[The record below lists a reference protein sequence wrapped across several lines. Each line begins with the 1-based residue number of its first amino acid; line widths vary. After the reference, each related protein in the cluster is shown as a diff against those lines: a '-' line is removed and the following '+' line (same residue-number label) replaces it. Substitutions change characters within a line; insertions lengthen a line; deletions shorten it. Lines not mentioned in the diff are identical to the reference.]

1 MIAAP
6 FPDRDAV
13 ADKLA
18 AFGEAEQAFI
28 KLLMEN
34 PIQDENLMEG
44 LLAWLNKAA
53 TGPFL
58 NALKLDRA
66 GEWLGNNAPARL
78 QMRLMELAKSSHHGA
93 FEAFRDGLARSKGL
107 DRAFPKA

>member
-18 AFGEAEQAFI
+18 TFGEAEQAFI

-53 TGPFL
+53 TAPFL
-58 NALKLDRA
+58 NALKIYRT
-66 GEWLGNNAPARL
+66 GEWLGSQAPARL

-93 FEAFRDGLARSKGL
+93 FEAFRDGLSQSKGL
-107 DRAFPKA
+107 ERAFPKA